1 MGLLFFKHH
10 AGNFV
15 ARYRCYKQS
24 PGVGGLDFIFKPC
37 RQVHSAICNLSR
49 AHPGPLNPSAHSAYL
64 TLAACRLKRRTRG
77 VGDPHRPPS
86 LLATD
91 RKQFLQ
97 IIPIPALDGFH
108 LVRLPSGGSRPRA
121 SGVDPAA
128 SSTAS
133 HLTSETLRLETETS
147 HKWDR
152 RCHAAVFFR
161 GTNLTGHL
169 YF

>member
-1 MGLLFFKHH
+1 MSETPTG
-10 AGNFV
+10 
-15 ARYRCYKQS
+15 
-24 PGVGGLDFIFKPC
+24 
-37 RQVHSAICNLSR
+37 
-49 AHPGPLNPSAHSAYL
+49 
-64 TLAACRLKRRTRG
+64 
-77 VGDPHRPPS
+77 PPS

-108 LVRLPSGGSRPRA
+108 LVRLPSRGSRPRA
-121 SGVDPAA
+121 SGADPAA

-169 YF
+169 CFWKHGTLGPPPTECCHTASGERGRVGRRSLLTPGGCLLLRDKLPIDSAGECDCSLAS